1 MKPTYAETAKK
12 CLDRLGQ
19 YNLSMK
25 SFSDVNHIFGTSFCM
40 LGDLVEQERLL
51 VRMLVRPADYCREEL
66 GFSLTSNL
74 GAWLFSFKWSSD
86 IELAKARCK
95 IAIDLGQPP
104 AAFNPEKPLAFKYF
118 ERALKDY

>member
-25 SFSDVNHIFGTSFCM
+25 SFSDNSHIFGTSFCM
-40 LGDLVEQERLL
+40 LGDLVKQTGLL
-51 VRMLVRPADYCREEL
+51 VCPADYCREEL
-66 GFSLTSNL
+66 GFSLTSDL
-74 GAWLFSFKWSSD
+74 GAWLFSFQWSND
-86 IELAKARCK
+86 IDLAKKRCK

-104 AAFNPEKPLAFKYF
+104 AAFNSDEPLSFKGF
-118 ERALKDY
+118 ELALKD